1 MSARAR
7 RAHPGTARLGLE
19 SLKPC
24 SIYFLWRS
32 PAAFSASPHFTFA
45 FARRPDTMFDLILSA
60 VLSLGL
66 LGYLLFALLK
76 PERF

>member
-1 MSARAR
+1 
-7 RAHPGTARLGLE
+7 
-19 SLKPC
+19 
-24 SIYFLWRS
+24 LWRS

>member
-1 MSARAR
+1 
-7 RAHPGTARLGLE
+7 
-19 SLKPC
+19 
-24 SIYFLWRS
+24 
-32 PAAFSASPHFTFA
+32 
-45 FARRPDTMFDLILSA
+45 MFDLLLSA